1 MSVYQLDEMLC
12 EFTMMKMMNI
22 EKFVVESCFC
32 NLKVYNKAIK
42 CVRNGESS
50 SQIIAKWREESQSGR
65 NRRWLVGL
73 LVEVLKL
80 VGRSLVEDWDRN
92 WENWLIRV
100 QTIARSKFPDGRFM
114 NGCLPDDKQ
123 IMRCFLETW
132 YHFNFQMHSLNH
144 ATENWT

>member
-50 SQIIAKWREESQSGR
+50 SQIIAK
-65 NRRWLVGL
+65 
-73 LVEVLKL
+73 
-80 VGRSLVEDWDRN
+80 
-92 WENWLIRV
+92 
-100 QTIARSKFPDGRFM
+100 
-114 NGCLPDDKQ
+114 
-123 IMRCFLETW
+123 
-132 YHFNFQMHSLNH
+132 
-144 ATENWT
+144 